1 MLSPAMPRSP
11 TPRAPPL
18 LATLLRAR
26 PPLALRTAAPPV
38 RERLALAGGEAEVE
52 WRRSTRARRVTLRI
66 DPSAG
71 AVVVTLP
78 HRAGRGQGLALL
90 EAHSAWVAERL
101 AALSPR
107 VPFVDGAVVP
117 LLGRPHVIRHRPG
130 GVGGVWL
137 EGNEIHVAGDAAF
150 LARRVTAWLRAHAK
164 AEIAPRAAAHAGR
177 IGRRVARI
185 SIKDPKSRWASCA
198 PNGTLA
204 FSWRLVLTPPW
215 VLDYV
220 VAHEVAHLAEMNHG
234 PRFWAAVSHL
244 TPHAETA
251 KTWLAAHGARLLRFG

>member
-1 MLSPAMPRSP
+1 MLAPVMPRRP
-11 TPRAPPL
+11 EARIQEPRVAF
-18 LATLLRAR
+18 ALRAT
-26 PPLALRTAAPPV
+26 PSPV
-38 RERLALAGGEAEVE
+38 RETLALAGTDAEVE
-52 WRRSTRARRVTLRI
+52 WRRSARARRVTLRI

-78 HRAGRGQGLALL
+78 QRAGRNQGLALL
-90 EAHSAWVAERL
+90 EAHSTWVAERL

-117 LLGRPHVIRHRPG
+117 LLGRPHAIRHRPG
-130 GVGGVWL
+130 AVGGVWL
-137 EGNEIHVAGDAAF
+137 EGDEIHVSGDAAF
-150 LARRVTAWLRAHAK
+150 MPRRLTVWLRSRAK

-198 PNGTLA
+198 PDGTLA
-204 FSWRLVLTPPW
+204 FSWRLVMSPSW

-244 TPHAETA
+244 TPHADQA
-251 KTWLAAHGARLLRFG
+251 KTWLSAHGARLLRFG

>member
-1 MLSPAMPRSP
+1 MLPAAMPRTP
-11 TPRAPPL
+11 QPRAAFP
-18 LATLLRAR
+18 LRAT
-26 PPLALRTAAPPV
+26 PSPV
-38 RERLALAGGEAEVE
+38 RETIPLAGGEAEVE
-52 WRRSTRARRVTLRI
+52 WRRSPRARRVTLRI

-78 HRAGRGQGLALL
+78 QRAGRNQGLALL
-90 EAHSAWVAERL
+90 EAHSGWVAERL

-117 LLGRPHVIRHRPG
+117 LLGRPHAIRHRPDS
-130 GVGGVWL
+130 VGGVWL
-137 EGNEIHVAGDAAF
+137 EDEEIHVSGDAVF
-150 LARRVTAWLRAHAK
+150 LARRVTTWLRAHAK
-164 AEIAPRAAAHAGR
+164 VEISPRAAAHADR
-177 IGRRVARI
+177 IGRRVTRI
-185 SIKDPKSRWASCA
+185 SIKDQKSRWASCA
-198 PNGTLA
+198 PDGTLA

-244 TPHAETA
+244 TPHADAA
-251 KTWLAAHGARLLRFG
+251 KSWLAAHGARLLRFG